1 MKKILNNTK
10 TINQGFNFTSIY
22 NFDINQFKYLSETNI
37 KENKEEQKTNENIFY
52 MKVNDIK
59 YNEHKLG
66 YIFIFKP
73 FIKKSKEGKEENIIN
88 ESKDIIKNF
97 QENANTNLSEISL
110 ISFGEEKINSNKKQN
125 ILVAYNINIQNKD
138 SFFKNIGNEK
148 EHSI

>member
-1 MKKILNNTK
+1 
-10 TINQGFNFTSIY
+10 
-22 NFDINQFKYLSETNI
+22 
-37 KENKEEQKTNENIFY
+37 

-148 EHSI
+148 ENQFTFNLNEMTFRQFKYENKKYIFYNILKEKSNKKINKYKTRTSE

>member
-1 MKKILNNTK
+1 M
-10 TINQGFNFTSIY
+10 
-22 NFDINQFKYLSETNI
+22 SETNI